1 MSLGPT
7 DAVRL
12 TFDGHLAEIT
22 LARPEKLNAL
32 DGGMIAALAEA
43 AAAIDA
49 AEDVRAALIVGEGK
63 GFCAGGDIAAWGGL
77 PPIEMWRSW
86 TRAGHRAFE
95 ALARLRAPLIAVLS
109 GHALGGGLELAGC
122 ADIRI
127 AERQAKFGLPET
139 GIAMIPGWSGTQ
151 RLVRRFGSGVVRR
164 LALTGEIVTAERAL
178 ALGVVDEVV
187 GTGEA
192 LARARE
198 IAGRIASRGPAA
210 TAIAKQLINAAEGE
224 GDVSATLEGLA
235 GSLAAFTQDGM
246 EGVASFR
253 EKRPPRYE
261 NR

>member
-1 MSLGPT
+1 MGTSMS

-12 TFDGHLAEIT
+12 AVDGHVATIT

-32 DGGMIAALAEA
+32 DAGMIAALAEA
-43 AAAIDA
+43 AAAIEGGD
-49 AEDVRAALIVGEGK
+49 DIRCALIHGEGK

-77 PPIEMWRSW
+77 APQDMWRSW
-86 TRAGHRAFE
+86 TRAGHRAFD
-95 ALARLRAPLIAVLS
+95 ALARLRVPLIAVLS

-127 AERQAKFGLPET
+127 AETQAKFGLPET
-139 GIAMIPGWSGTQ
+139 GIAMVPGWSGTQ
-151 RLVRRFGSGVVRR
+151 RLVRRFGPGVVRR

-178 ALGVVDEVV
+178 ALGLVDEVLP
-187 GTGEA
+187 TGEA
-192 LARARE
+192 MARAT
-198 IAGRIASRGPAA
+198 ALASTISLRGPAA
-210 TAIAKQLINAAEGE
+210 VAVAKQLINAAEGE
-224 GDVSATLEGLA
+224 GDVAATLEGLA
-235 GSLAAFTQDGM
+235 GSFAAFTRDGA